1 MKYNPKLNER
11 AASLPGLVNLHPY
24 QDVSDVQGMLEL
36 LFRTRSMLQQMSGL
50 HEVSLQPAAG
60 AHGELTALLVIN
72 AYHRDHGGLRSKV
85 LTPDTAHGTNPASC
99 AVCGRQAV
107 PVKSRPDGGVDLD
120 DLRRL
125 VDDDTAA
132 LMLTYPNTVGKFDPR
147 IIEIAEILH
156 ARGALL
162 YLDGANFNAVAGV
175 VLPAAVGVDIMH
187 FNTHKTFSTPHG
199 GGGPGSGP
207 IACTAAL
214 APYLPAPQVVQL
226 ADGTYAWDANRPHSI
241 GRVRTFHGQV
251 GVLVRAY
258 TYLRSLGNSGVRE
271 ASEMAVLAAN
281 YLAARLKP
289 HFTLPYAPP
298 YGHEFI
304 LLPELDTCGVTE
316 LDVSKRL
323 IDFGFH
329 PPTMSWPVH
338 HCLMIEPTETE
349 SRATLDA
356 FADTLV
362 QIKHEAQTQPER
374 VKGAPWHAYV
384 RRLDEVA
391 AARKPKLRWEPPT
404 RG

>member
-1 MKYNPKLNER
+1 
-11 AASLPGLVNLHPY
+11 
-24 QDVSDVQGMLEL
+24 
-36 LFRTRSMLQQMSGL
+36 
-50 HEVSLQPAAG
+50 
-60 AHGELTALLVIN
+60 
-72 AYHRDHGGLRSKV
+72 
-85 LTPDTAHGTNPASC
+85 
-99 AVCGRQAV
+99 
-107 PVKSRPDGGVDLD
+107 
-120 DLRRL
+120 
-125 VDDDTAA
+125 
-132 LMLTYPNTVGKFDPR
+132 
-147 IIEIAEILH
+147 
-156 ARGALL
+156 
-162 YLDGANFNAVAGV
+162 
-175 VLPAAVGVDIMH
+175 MH

-271 ASEMAVLAAN
+271 ASETAVLAAN

-289 HFTLPYAPP
+289 HFTLPYPPP

-304 LLPELDTCGVTE
+304 LLPELDTYGVTE

-374 VKGAPWHAYV
+374 VKGAPWHATV

-391 AARKPKLRWEPPT
+391 AARKPKLRWEPPS